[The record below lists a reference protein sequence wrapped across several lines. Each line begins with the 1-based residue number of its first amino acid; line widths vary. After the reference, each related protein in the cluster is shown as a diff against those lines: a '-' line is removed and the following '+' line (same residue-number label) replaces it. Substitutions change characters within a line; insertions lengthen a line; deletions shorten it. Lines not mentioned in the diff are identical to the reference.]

1 MISTFRQ
8 YLKDISKYPLL
19 TAEEEK
25 ELAFK
30 MRDKAA
36 SDSARRAARERLVN
50 SNLRLVISIAKNYE
64 NSHLTFED
72 LISEGNVGL
81 ITAVDKFN
89 PEFGYRFSTYAT
101 PWIKQAITK
110 AIIDNGHSV
119 RIPAHM
125 FQLMAR
131 YRRTLAELGSD
142 GHHVTDE
149 ELEKALEIDNNK
161 LELVRKWLQDTVS
174 LSTIVGGGD
183 GDGDKEKTLEDY
195 IPDRG
200 ITPYEY
206 AAKEDKTRR
215 LQALIDEMKPR
226 TATIVRL
233 RFGFG
238 REGIDAPEFFQ
249 EHTLEE
255 VGAIVGLTRERVRQI
270 LKEATGELYTKIK
283 ARKLIF

>member
-36 SDSARRAARERLVN
+36 SEGARRAARERLVN

-149 ELEKALEIDNNK
+149 ELERALNIDHNK

-174 LSTIVGGGD
+174 LSMVVGGD

-226 TATIVRL
+226 TAAIVRL

-238 REGIDAPEFFQ
+238 REGIDTPEYFQ

-283 ARKLIF
+283 MRKLTF

>member
-36 SDSARRAARERLVN
+36 SEGARRAARERLVN

-149 ELEKALEIDNNK
+149 ELERALNIDHNK

-174 LSTIVGGGD
+174 LSMVVGGD

-226 TATIVRL
+226 TAAIVRL

-238 REGIDAPEFFQ
+238 REGIDTPEYFQ

-283 ARKLIF
+283 TRKLTF